1 MMFRDP
7 AVILGEFLMMD
18 SVKHFIRHGSLVMQI
33 FMGLVFGIA
42 LAVLWPDAARA
53 TILFGTLFVG
63 ALKAVAP
70 LLVFVLVMSSI
81 ANHQKG
87 VQTNMGTVL
96 ILYAVGTFA
105 AALVAAGGS
114 FLFPMELTLKPVTEE
129 LSPPGN
135 VLQVLK
141 NLVLSMVDN
150 PFKALMNA
158 NYIGVLT
165 WAVVIGLGLRHAD
178 RATHKVLGD
187 VSDAISWVVRLVI
200 RFAPFGV
207 MGLVADAILTSGW
220 DVLLQYVQLLGLL
233 IGCMLVVAL
242 VVNPLIVWFMTRRN
256 PFPLVFTCLRES
268 GVTAFFTR
276 SSAANIPVN
285 MELAKRLGLNRDT
298 YAISLPLGATI
309 NMAGA
314 AVTINVLTLAAVF
327 TLGIPVDFGTTL
339 LLCLVASIAACGV
352 SGVAGGSLLLIPM
365 ACSLFGIPN
374 DISMQVV
381 GVGFV
386 IGVLQDAFET
396 ALNSSTD
403 VLFTAAADPV
413 MRAR

>member
-1 MMFRDP
+1 
-7 AVILGEFLMMD
+7 MMD
-18 SVKHFIRHGSLVMQI
+18 SIKHFIRHGSLVMQI

-187 VSDAISWVVRLVI
+187 VSHAISWVVRLVI

>member
-1 MMFRDP
+1 
-7 AVILGEFLMMD
+7 MMD
-18 SVKHFIRHGSLVMQI
+18 SIRHFIRHGSLVVQI
-33 FMGLVFGIA
+33 FMGLVVGIA
-42 LAVLWPDAARA
+42 LAMLWPEAARA

-87 VQTNMGTVL
+87 VETNMGTVL

-114 FLFPMELTLKPVTEE
+114 FLFPMELTLKPVAEA
-129 LSPPGN
+129 LSPPGD

-150 PFKALMNA
+150 PVKALMHA

-178 RATHKVLGD
+178 GTTRKLLGD
-187 VSDAISWVVRLVI
+187 VSDAVSWVVRLVI

-207 MGLVADAILTSGW
+207 MGLVVDAILTSGW
-220 DVLLQYVQLLGLL
+220 DVLKQYVQLLGLL
-233 IGCMLVVAL
+233 IGCMLIVAL

-268 GVTAFFTR
+268 AVTAFFTR

-285 MELAKRLGLNRDT
+285 LELCRRLELHEDT
-298 YAISLPLGATI
+298 YSISIPLGATI

-314 AVTINVLTLAAVF
+314 AITIAVMSLAAAHTV
-327 TLGIPVDFGTTL
+327 GIVVDLPTAL
-339 LLCLVASIAACGV
+339 LLSVVSALGACGA

-365 ACSLFGIPN
+365 ACNLFGIPT
-374 DISMQVV
+374 DVAMQVV
-381 GVGFV
+381 AIGFI
-386 IGVLQDAFET
+386 IGVVQDSVET

-403 VLFTAAADPV
+403 VLFTAAAC
-413 MRAR
+413 RAAAPSTA

>member
-1 MMFRDP
+1 
-7 AVILGEFLMMD
+7 MMD

-242 VVNPLIVWFMTRRN
+242 VVNPLIVWFMTRGN

-268 GVTAFFTR
+268 GVYAFFTR

-285 MELAKRLGLNRDT
+285 MALCEKLNLDRDT
-298 YAISLPLGATI
+298 YSVSIPLGATI

-314 AVTINVLTLAAVF
+314 AITITVLTLAAVN
-327 TLGIPVDFGTTL
+327 TLGIPVDLPTAL
-339 LLCLVASIAACGV
+339 LLSVVASLCACGA
-352 SGVAGGSLLLIPM
+352 SGVAGGSLLLIPL
-365 ACSLFGIPN
+365 ACNMFGISN
-374 DISMQVV
+374 DIAMQVV
-381 GVGFV
+381 AVGFI
-386 IGVLQDAFET
+386 IGVLQDSCET

-403 VLFTAAADPV
+403 VLFTAAACQAEDD
-413 MRAR
+413 RLANSALRN